1 MAGCKECSV
10 CTRSFLASL
19 FMLIPKLIYLI
30 VFSWNYGLLKK
41 KCPQCGHFIS
51 QHSKAVRVH

>member
-1 MAGCKECSV
+1 MAGCKECDV
-10 CTRSFLASL
+10 CSRSAIGSL
-19 FMLIPKLIYLI
+19 VMLLPKLIYLI

-51 QHSKAVRVH
+51 AHSKSVRAH